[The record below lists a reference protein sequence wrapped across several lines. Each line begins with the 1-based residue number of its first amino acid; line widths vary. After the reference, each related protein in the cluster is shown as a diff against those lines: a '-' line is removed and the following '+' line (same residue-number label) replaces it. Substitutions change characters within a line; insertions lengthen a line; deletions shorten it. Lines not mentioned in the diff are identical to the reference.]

1 MGGKKATK
9 TRSIVL
15 EILMELLP
23 EREVAAP
30 IKDNLLIRDVLNKY
44 DYMDV
49 RDKSF
54 IKRLAEGCVERKITL
69 DYVIGQYSRTGVG
82 KMKPVILNILRMG
95 VYQILYMET
104 VPDSAACNEAV
115 ILAVNKGFQGLKG
128 FVNGVLRAVS
138 REKEQIVWPSKEN
151 MEQYFSVRYSMP
163 VWLIHM
169 WSERYGTETVE
180 KMLAEFQKPSAL
192 TIRLK
197 ETLPKGQQ
205 EQWKEKVALQGCRI
219 SEHPY
224 LPYAY
229 CMEHVDGVAR
239 IYGYEE
245 GLFAVQD
252 ISSMLAV
259 ELAGIREGDLV
270 LDVCA
275 APGGKA
281 MHAAEKTGINGVVD
295 ARDISEYKLGLI
307 RDNAMRLY
315 PDMLEKDRIK
325 IQLWDAAVLD
335 ESMLGKADVVIADL
349 PCSGLGVIGHKADIR
364 YRVTEEQIREL
375 SGLQRKILGTVYR
388 YLKPGG
394 ILLYSTCTI
403 SEEENEKNAA
413 WILECLPMEAVP
425 LGTEMSLETCM
436 SGNLGM
442 SGITD
447 ITSGAGR
454 SAELGM
460 PEGSNQLRLLPGI
473 HQSDGFFIA
482 KFRRKQDGC

>member
-9 TRSIVL
+9 TRAIVL

-23 EREVAAP
+23 ERETALS
-30 IKDNLLIRDVLNKY
+30 IKDNLLIRDVLDKY

-54 IKRLAEGCVERKITL
+54 IKRLAEGCVERKITM

-95 VYQILYMET
+95 VYQILYMDT
-104 VPDSAACNEAV
+104 VPDAAACNEAV
-115 ILAVNKGFQGLKG
+115 NLAVGKGFQGLKG

-151 MEQYFSVRYSMP
+151 IEQYYSVRYSMP
-163 VWLIHM
+163 IWLVHM
-169 WSERYGTETVE
+169 WFKRYDVETVE

-205 EQWKEKVALQGCRI
+205 EQWKEKAALQGCRI
-219 SEHPY
+219 SGHPY

-229 CMEHVDGVAR
+229 CLEHVDGVAR

-245 GLFAVQD
+245 GMFAVQD

-259 ELAGIREGDLV
+259 ELAGIREGNLV
-270 LDVCA
+270 IDVCA

-281 MHAAEKTGINGVVD
+281 MHAAEKTGVNGVVD

-307 RDNAMRLY
+307 RDNAMRLH
-315 PDMLEKDRIK
+315 PDMLEKDRIR
-325 IQLWDAAVLD
+325 IQTWDAAVLD
-335 ESMLGKADVVIADL
+335 ASMLGKADVVIADL

-364 YRVTEEQIREL
+364 YRVTEEQIGEL
-375 SGLQRKILGTVYR
+375 AALQRKILGTVYH

-413 WILECLPMEAVP
+413 WILEQLPMEAVP

-436 SGNLGM
+436 PGNTDISG
-442 SGITD
+442 STD
-447 ITSGAGR
+447 ITSGSGGL
-454 SAELGM
+454 AELGM
-460 PEGSNQLRLLPGI
+460 PEGSSQLQLLPGI

>member
-1 MGGKKATK
+1 MTKGRVRMGEKKVTK
-9 TRSIVL
+9 TRAIVL

-23 EREVAAP
+23 EKETATP
-30 IKDNLLIRDVLNKY
+30 IKDNLLIRDVLDKY

-54 IKRLAEGCVERKITL
+54 IKRLSEGCVERKITL
-69 DYVIGQYSRTGVG
+69 DYVIGQYSRTSVG
-82 KMKPVILNILRMG
+82 KMKRVILNILRMG
-95 VYQILYMET
+95 VYQILYMDT
-104 VPDSAACNEAV
+104 VPDAAACNEAV
-115 ILAVNKGFQGLKG
+115 NLAVSKGFQGLKG

-138 REKEQIVWPSKEN
+138 RKKEEIVWPSKEN
-151 MEQYFSVRYSMP
+151 IEQYFSVRYSMP
-163 VWLIHM
+163 IWLVHM
-169 WSERYGTETVE
+169 WSKRYGAETVE
-180 KMLAEFQKPSAL
+180 KMLAEFQKPSVL

-205 EQWKEKVALQGCRI
+205 EQWKEKAALQGCRI
-219 SEHPY
+219 SGHPY

-229 CMEHVDGVAR
+229 RLEHVDGVAR

-245 GLFAVQD
+245 GMFAVQD

-270 LDVCA
+270 IDVCA

-281 MHAAEKTGINGVVD
+281 MHAAEKTGVNGVVD

-307 RDNAMRLY
+307 RENAMRLH
-315 PDMLEKDRIK
+315 PDMLEQDRIK
-325 IQLWDAAVLD
+325 IRIWDAAVLD

-375 SGLQRKILGTVYR
+375 VALQRKILGTVYR

-413 WILECLPMEAVP
+413 WILEQLPMEAVP
-425 LGTEMSLETCM
+425 LETEMLLKT
-436 SGNLGM
+436 
-442 SGITD
+442 
-447 ITSGAGR
+447 
-454 SAELGM
+454 GM
-460 PEGSNQLRLLPGI
+460 PEGSSQLQLLPGI

-482 KFRRKQDGC
+482 KFKRKQDGC

>member
-9 TRSIVL
+9 TRAIVL

-23 EREVAAP
+23 ERETAAP
-30 IKDNLLIRDVLNKY
+30 IKDNLLIRDVLDKY

-54 IKRLAEGCVERKITL
+54 IKRLSEGCVEQKITL
-69 DYVIGQYSRTGVG
+69 DYVIGQYSRTSVG

-104 VPDSAACNEAV
+104 VPNSAVCNEAV
-115 ILAVNKGFQGLKG
+115 NLAVGKGFQGLKG
-128 FVNGVLRAVS
+128 FVNGVLRTVS

-151 MEQYFSVRYSMP
+151 MEQYFSIRYSMP
-163 VWLIHM
+163 VWLVHM
-169 WSERYGTETVE
+169 WSERYGVETVE

-197 ETLPKGQQ
+197 ETLPKEQQ
-205 EQWKEKVALQGCRI
+205 EQWKEKAALQGCRI

-224 LPYAY
+224 LSYAY
-229 CMEHVDGVAR
+229 RLEHVDGVAR

-245 GLFAVQD
+245 GMFAVQD

-270 LDVCA
+270 IDVCA

-307 RDNAMRLY
+307 RDNALRLH
-315 PDMLEKDRIK
+315 PDMMEKDRIK
-325 IQLWDAAVLD
+325 MQIWDAAVLD

-375 SGLQRKILGTVYR
+375 SGLQRKILETVYR

-413 WILECLPMEAVP
+413 WILERLPMEIVP
-425 LGTEMSLETCM
+425 LKAGM
-436 SGNLGM
+436 LG
-442 SGITD
+442 D
-447 ITSGAGR
+447 
-454 SAELGM
+454 
-460 PEGSNQLRLLPGI
+460 SNQLQLLPGI

-482 KFRRKQDGC
+482 KFRRKRDGC

>member
-1 MGGKKATK
+1 MGRRKCTK
-9 TRSIVL
+9 TRTIVL

-23 EREVAAP
+23 EKEMAAP
-30 IKDNLLIRDVLNKY
+30 VKDNLLIRDVLNKY
-44 DYMDV
+44 DYMDA

-54 IKRLAEGCVERKITL
+54 IKRLAEGCVEQKITL
-69 DYVIGQYSRTGVG
+69 DYVIGRYSRTGIG

-95 VYQILYMET
+95 VYQIIYMDT
-104 VPDSAACNEAV
+104 VPDSAVCNEAV
-115 ILAVNKGFQGLKG
+115 NLAVDKGFQGLKG
-128 FVNGVLRAVS
+128 FINGVLRTVS
-138 REKEQIVWPSKEN
+138 REKEQIAWPSREN
-151 MEQYFSVRYSMP
+151 MEQYCSVRYSMP

-169 WSERYGTETVE
+169 WSERYDMETVE
-180 KMLAEFQKPSAL
+180 KMLSEFQKPSAL

-197 ETLPKGQQ
+197 ETLSKGQQ
-205 EQWKEKVALQGCRI
+205 EQWKEKAALQGCRI

-224 LPYAY
+224 LSYAY
-229 CMEHVDGVAR
+229 RLEHVEGVAK

-259 ELAGIREGDLV
+259 ELAGIREGDIV
-270 LDVCA
+270 IDVCA

-281 MHAAEKTGINGVVD
+281 MHAAEKTGMNGLVA

-307 RDNAMRLY
+307 RDNAMRLH
-315 PDMLEKDRIK
+315 PAMLEKDRIK
-325 IQLWDAAVLD
+325 TQLWDATVLD
-335 ESMLGKADVVIADL
+335 ESMLGKADVVLADL

-364 YRVTEEQIREL
+364 YRVTEEQIGEL

-413 WILECLPMEAVP
+413 WILEQLPMETVP
-425 LGTEMSLETCM
+425 LETGVPEKPDM
-436 SGNLGM
+436 LGNT
-442 SGITD
+442 GITL
-447 ITSGAGR
+447 GAGR
-454 SAELGM
+454 LLESAM
-460 PEGSNQLRLLPGI
+460 PEGSNQLQLLPGI

>member
-9 TRSIVL
+9 TRAIVL

-23 EREVAAP
+23 ERETALSV
-30 IKDNLLIRDVLNKY
+30 KDNLLIRDVLDKY

-54 IKRLAEGCVERKITL
+54 IKRLAEGCVERKITM

-95 VYQILYMET
+95 VYQILYMDT
-104 VPDSAACNEAV
+104 VPDAAACNEAV
-115 ILAVNKGFQGLKG
+115 NLAVGKGFQGLKG

-151 MEQYFSVRYSMP
+151 IEQYYSVRYSMP
-163 VWLIHM
+163 IWLVHM
-169 WSERYGTETVE
+169 WFKRYDTETVE

-205 EQWKEKVALQGCRI
+205 EQWKEKAALQGCRI
-219 SEHPY
+219 SGHPY

-229 CMEHVDGVAR
+229 CLEHVDGVAR

-245 GLFAVQD
+245 GMFAVQD

-270 LDVCA
+270 IDVCA

-307 RDNAMRLY
+307 RDNAMRLH
-315 PDMLEKDRIK
+315 PDMLEKDKIK
-325 IQLWDAAVLD
+325 IRIWDAAVLD
-335 ESMLGKADVVIADL
+335 ASMLGKADVVIADL

-364 YRVTEEQIREL
+364 YRVTEEQIGEL
-375 SGLQRKILGTVYR
+375 AALQRKILGTVYH

-413 WILECLPMEAVP
+413 WILEQLPMEAVP

-436 SGNLGM
+436 PGNTDISG
-442 SGITD
+442 STD
-447 ITSGAGR
+447 ITSGSGGL
-454 SAELGM
+454 AELGM
-460 PEGSNQLRLLPGI
+460 PEGSSQLQLLPGI

>member
-44 DYMDV
+44 DYMDG

-54 IKRLAEGCVERKITL
+54 IKCLAEGCVERKITL

-95 VYQILYMET
+95 AYQILYMET

-115 ILAVNKGFQGLKG
+115 NLAVSKGLQGLKG
-128 FVNGVLRAVS
+128 FVNGVLRTVS

-163 VWLIHM
+163 VWLVHM
-169 WSERYGTETVE
+169 WSKRYDAETVE
-180 KMLAEFQKPSAL
+180 KMLAEFQKPSPL

-197 ETLPKGQQ
+197 ETLPKEQQ
-205 EQWKEKVALQGCRI
+205 EQWKEKAVLQGCRI
-219 SEHPY
+219 SGHPY

-229 CMEHVDGVAR
+229 RLEHVDGVAR

-245 GLFAVQD
+245 GMFAVQD

-259 ELAGIREGDLV
+259 ELAGIRKGDLV
-270 LDVCA
+270 IDVCA

-307 RDNAMRLY
+307 RDNAMRLH
-315 PDMLEKDRIK
+315 PDMMEKGRIR
-325 IQLWDAAVLD
+325 IQTWDAAVLD

-364 YRVTEEQIREL
+364 YRVTEEQIRDL
-375 SGLQRKILGTVYR
+375 TALQRKILGTVYR

-403 SEEENEKNAA
+403 SEAENEKNAA
-413 WILECLPMEAVP
+413 WILEHLPMEAVP
-425 LGTEMSLETCM
+425 LGTEMSLET
-436 SGNLGM
+436 GM
-442 SGITD
+442 SERTD
-447 ITSGAGR
+447 ITSGSGR
-454 SAELGM
+454 LGELGM
-460 PEGSNQLRLLPGI
+460 PEGSSQLQLLPGI